1 MTNPI
6 RSGSGLIGI
15 TGASGGIGGRVA
27 ERLAKRGV
35 PLRLIVRDAARA
47 PKLPNSTV
55 AVASDYTDR
64 PAMVAALTGVATL
77 LLVSAHEGGDR
88 VVVHTAAVDAA
99 VEAGVQRIVYLSFLN
114 AAPDATFI
122 LARDH
127 YHTEQAVRAA
137 GLDFTFLRSSLYAD
151 VMPGFFGK
159 DGVVRGPAGGGRI
172 SVVTRDDIADVAA
185 VVLTDPSYTGQT
197 LNNTG
202 PEALSLAEIATIL
215 TEISERPCQY
225 YEETLDEAR
234 QSRAVYGAPEQI
246 VDGWISTYTA
256 IKAGEISFVSDDV
269 RRVTGHPPHSFRAFL
284 ERHPES
290 YAHLLEG
297 YEPR

>member
-1 MTNPI
+1 MTDQAD
-6 RSGSGLIGI
+6 GGVIGI
-15 TGASGGIGGRVA
+15 TGASGKVGRRVA
-27 ERLAKRGV
+27 ERLAKRGL
-35 PLRLIVRDAARA
+35 PLRLIVRDESRA
-47 PKLPNSTV
+47 PKLPTSTV

-64 PAMVAALTGVATL
+64 PAMVAALSGVSTM

-88 VVVHTAAVDAA
+88 VQVHKAAIDAG

-127 YHTEQAVRAA
+127 YHTEQAVRAT
-137 GLDFTFLRSSLYAD
+137 GLDFTLLRNSLYAD

-159 DGVVRGPAGGGRI
+159 DGVVRGPAGDGRI

-185 VVLTDPSYTGQT
+185 VVLADPSYNGQT
-197 LNNTG
+197 INNTG
-202 PEALSLAEIATIL
+202 PEALSFTEMAAIL
-215 TEISERPCQY
+215 TEITERPCRFY
-225 YEETLDEAR
+225 DETMDEAR
-234 QSRAVYGAPEQI
+234 QSRSVYGAPEKI

-256 IKAGEISFVSDDV
+256 VKAGELDFVGDDV
-269 RRVTGHPPHSFRAFL
+269 RRITGHAPLSFREFL
-284 ERHPES
+284 ARYPQS
-290 YAHLLEG
+290 YAHLVDS